1 MAIRRR
7 GERSPRGSQAAAAA
21 FVLLIAGTASCGGQA
36 DFVRLTRDEQLVAAR
51 RDLAERE
58 WSRAATRFQTL
69 SGLLDG
75 TPLYAEVKYGL
86 GKSYTGLGDYP
97 AAERELN
104 TVIRE
109 YPDSEWADDA
119 LFTLA
124 EALWDQSKPSQLDQ
138 TVTNQTIE
146 KLREFIN
153 RYPESDRMTDAQAL
167 LAKARGRLAQK
178 EYDNGALYL
187 RLGDTIAARAYFASV
202 LQEYA
207 DTEWAAAAQFG
218 MAEADRKDGKLDA
231 AADGYRAVASTW
243 PSSELARRSEERLR
257 ELETK
262 KAGS

>member
-1 MAIRRR
+1 LAALAAL
-7 GERSPRGSQAAAAA
+7 GLLAAA
-21 FVLLIAGTASCGGQA
+21 ASCGGQS
-36 DFVRLTRDEQLVAAR
+36 DFVRLSRDEQLAAAR
-51 RDLAERE
+51 RDLADRD

-75 TPLYAEVKYGL
+75 TPLFAEVKYGL
-86 GKSYTGLGDYP
+86 GKAYTGLGDYP

-138 TVTNQTIE
+138 TVTNQTID
-146 KLREFIN
+146 KLREFMS
-153 RYPESDRMTDAQAL
+153 RYPESGRMPDAQAL
-167 LAKARGRLAQK
+167 LLKARGRLAQK

-187 RLGDTIAARAYFASV
+187 RLGDTIAARTYFTTV
-202 LQEYA
+202 LHEYA
-207 DTEWAAAAQFG
+207 DTEWAAGAQFG
-218 MAEADRKDGKLDA
+218 MAEADRKDGKLSEA
-231 AADGYRAVASTW
+231 AEGYRAVAGTW

-257 ELETK
+257 ELTAK